1 MSVRSPHQTVRFEP
15 RILTFILVIVSLLAS
30 LVVAAD
36 ASPEPSDLVTA
47 PLGPDIINTLN
58 DVDNPVRM
66 VSIALDSQGL
76 PSVAYFDRNDRTM
89 FVRCLDVDCA
99 STASPR
105 RVSKQVKA
113 IRPEEIRMA
122 RNDGPV
128 LALDRDDRPVIAY
141 FENPFDEPELTVV
154 RCTNN
159 GCRGTQ
165 APVSVT
171 PRSGQDSLAMVL
183 DRDGYPVVAY
193 LSEDGPTVVHCSNA
207 DCSGNPTS
215 HSPVAD
221 EPFATGISIVLAEN
235 GNPIVAFSD
244 GIDIKLLLCRNQSC
258 SGPHS
263 SSSPAAVEGLRYGR
277 MGRPSLTLDSQGYP
291 VIGYASA
298 GMMMVLHCSNP
309 DCSGDQTAQTVDTSD
324 DRLVRSILS
333 LSVDSQDYPV
343 LAYQA
348 HSGREEVVLR
358 ISDSDLA
365 VLHCS
370 NADCSGAQSPSYPD
384 TAGNTGMSPSM
395 VLDGSGNPVVAY
407 NADPRSLKV
416 LHCYDT
422 GGCGGQDQDQD
433 GVAHSEDN
441 CRAVFNPE
449 QTDWDQDGKGNECDA
464 APGVDPLDVVP
475 DPVSIPVECGAGFE
489 DANIIVGTDAN
500 ERLVG
505 TNGSDVIIG
514 VGGRNRIIGKGGRD
528 CLVGGDGR
536 DKISGGG
543 GDDVIFGHGGRDR
556 LKGGRGDDF
565 IDGGSGNDKVI
576 GKKGRDTCTGATPRR
591 TKSCEVII

>member
-1 MSVRSPHQTVRFEP
+1 MSFRSPQSTVRFES
-15 RILTFILVIVSLLAS
+15 RVFTFILVIVSLIAG

-36 ASPEPSDLVTA
+36 ASPQPSDLVTS

-58 DVDNPVRM
+58 DVDDPQAA
-66 VSIALDSQGL
+66 VSVALDSEGF
-76 PSVAYFDRNDRTM
+76 PSIAYFDREDKTM
-89 FVRCLDVDCA
+89 FVKCLDTDCA

-105 RVSKQVKA
+105 RVSRLV
-113 IRPEEIRMA
+113 ESEGA
-122 RNDGPV
+122 RKVLFPVRTVGPGF
-128 LALDRDDRPVIAY
+128 ALDREDRPIIAY
-141 FENPFDEPELTVV
+141 LATLGGLTVV
-154 RCTNN
+154 RCTNT
-159 GCRGTQ
+159 GCTGTQ
-165 APVSVT
+165 TPVEVAPNGKEPALT
-171 PRSGQDSLAMVL
+171 L
-183 DRDGYPVVAY
+183 DRDGYPVIAY
-193 LSEDGPTVVHCSNA
+193 VGEDGPMVVHCSNA

-215 HSPVAD
+215 HSPTT
-221 EPFATGISIVLAEN
+221 ETGRIRGISIVLAEN
-235 GNPIVAFSD
+235 GNPVLAYSD
-244 GIDIKLLLCRNQSC
+244 GQDVKLLICKNQSC
-258 SGPHS
+258 SGPHES
-263 SSSPAAVEGLRYGR
+263 VSPATPERVSHGR
-277 MGRPSLTLDSQGYP
+277 TKSASLTLDSNGYP
-291 VIGYASA
+291 VIGYST
-298 GMMMVLHCSNP
+298 GGTLMVLHCSNS

-324 DRLVRSILS
+324 DRIVRSIMS

-343 LAYQA
+343 LAYQLEA
-348 HSGREEVVLR
+348 VTERVIKFAET
-358 ISDSDLA
+358 DLA

-370 NADCSGAQSPSYPD
+370 SADCSGAQSPSYPD

-449 QTDWDQDGKGNECDA
+449 QADWDQDGKGNECDA